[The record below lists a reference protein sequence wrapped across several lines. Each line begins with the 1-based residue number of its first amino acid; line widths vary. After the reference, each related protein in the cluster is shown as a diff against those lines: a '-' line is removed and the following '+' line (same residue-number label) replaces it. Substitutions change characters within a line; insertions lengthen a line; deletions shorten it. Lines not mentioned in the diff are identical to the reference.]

1 MLNSKKCAIYI
12 RVSTH
17 YQIDKDSLPLQ
28 REDLINYAK
37 YVIDTDK
44 YEVFEDA
51 GYSGKNIYRPAYQQM
66 MSRMRT
72 GEFSHLL
79 VWKIDRISRNLLDF
93 ASMYAE
99 LKKLGV
105 TFVSK
110 NEQFDTS
117 SAMGEAMLKIILVF
131 AELERNMT
139 SERVTAV
146 MLSRASGGQW
156 NGGRVPYGYDYDKE
170 SKTFSINESEAS
182 NILKMYD
189 AYLNGS
195 SFLDITKEF
204 NANGIKT
211 KSGSNWTPTT
221 VCKILTS
228 RFYLGEYQYNLH
240 KDGMGGAPAYL
251 KPEKEWITITD
262 HHPAII
268 NEEQWERCAAIR
280 SSKHRNGLTQ
290 ETYQRKNTHIF
301 AGIIKCGKC
310 GGNYQAT
317 IDKPRAGGYRP
328 SIYLCANRRRLL
340 ECDNKCV
347 SDITIGP
354 FVLNYIANMLKAS
367 NNIGRSTP
375 LDVFQKKLLRGSV
388 FEGVKAIDEAGLVDM
403 YDMMV
408 YRRFSENLFK
418 PPKRESDDDKIA
430 ATEKELLITEKR
442 KYERA
447 INRLKSI
454 YLYGEDAISETEY
467 ITESKNMLD
476 NIDRIDKRL
485 LEIDKTIGET
495 FSISDEEFLEKASY
509 FIISQELTKKRHV
522 NFDRIVKHIDTN
534 ILKKF
539 INSVIQKIVVFDGKI
554 TEIHFKNGITHKF
567 LY

>member
-1 MLNSKKCAIYI
+1 MSKKENDVKSVLDNKKCAIYI

-170 SKTFSINESEAS
+170 SKTFSINETEAS

-195 SFLDITKEF
+195 SLLEITKDF
-204 NANGIKT
+204 NAKGIKT
-211 KSGSNWTPTT
+211 KTGSGWTTSS
-221 VCKILTS
+221 VLKLLNS

-240 KDGMGGAPAYL
+240 KDGMGASPVHL

-262 HHPAII
+262 HHPAIVK
-268 NEEQWERCAAIR
+268 EEQWARCAEIR
-280 SSKHRNGLTQ
+280 ATRHKNGLKQ
-290 ETYQRKNTHIF
+290 KTYSRKNTHIF
-301 AGIIKCGKC
+301 AGLIQCGKC

-328 SIYLCANRRRLL
+328 SIYTCANRRRYS
-340 ECDNKCV
+340 ECDNRSI
-347 SDITIGP
+347 SDVTVGP

-367 NNIGRSTP
+367 NNIGRST
-375 LDVFQKKLLRGSV
+375 LLETFQKKLLRGSV
-388 FEGVKAIDEAGLVDM
+388 FEGVKAIDEAGLADM

-408 YRRFSENLFK
+408 NHRFSEDPFT
-418 PPKRESDDDKIA
+418 PPKRDPDDDENTM
-430 ATEKELLITEKR
+430 TEKELLITEKR

-447 INRLKSI
+447 LNRLKSI
-454 YLYGEDAISETEY
+454 YLVRTHS
-467 ITESKNMLD
+467 L
-476 NIDRIDKRL
+476 RL
-485 LEIDKTIGET
+485 
-495 FSISDEEFLEKASY
+495 
-509 FIISQELTKKRHV
+509 
-522 NFDRIVKHIDTN
+522 N
-534 ILKKF
+534 IL
-539 INSVIQKIVVFDGKI
+539 
-554 TEIHFKNGITHKF
+554 
-567 LY
+567 